1 MIVAVDGPAAAGKG
15 TIARRLA
22 EELGYAHLDTGA
34 LYRAVALRVLDAGAD
49 PNDAAAA
56 AAAAAGIT
64 QTDLADPRI
73 REDATANVASQVS
86 AHPQVRAALL
96 DLQRDFAAHPPGGAK
111 GAVIEGRDIGTVV
124 WPQAERKI
132 FLDASV
138 EIRAER
144 RFQELQDRGAMV
156 TRKEV
161 LEDLRR
167 RDEADR
173 NRAVSPLVPAPD
185 AYLLDTSNLD
195 IDSAS
200 AAAKAYVLGSVG
212 LPCAED
218 GPR

>member
-22 EELGYAHLDTGA
+22 KELGYAHLDTGA
-34 LYRAVALRVLDAGAD
+34 LYRAVALRVLDARID

-73 REDATANVASQVS
+73 REDGTANVASQVS

-96 DLQRDFAAHPPGGAK
+96 DLQRNFAAHPPGGAK

-144 RFQELQDRGAMV
+144 RFQELQDRGGKV
-156 TRKEV
+156 TRKGV